1 MNEDLFLLFI
11 VPLNRAKIAYMVTG
25 SAAVTVYGEPR
36 LTNDVDIVLSISQGD
51 VDLLS
56 TLYSNEMF
64 YFPPVDVVHQEL
76 VRSNGGGFNV
86 IHHETG
92 FKGDFYVAQD
102 ALHRW
107 GMERRSCVDI
117 SGEQVW
123 LAPPEYVILRKLQF
137 HEEGGSEKHL
147 RDIQGILRISAG
159 LLATGALMQW
169 VHELG
174 LTETWKKV
182 AR

>member
-11 VPLNRAKIAYMVTG
+11 VPLNRAKVTYMVTG

-36 LTNDVDIVLSISQGD
+36 LTNDVDIVLSISRGD

-56 TLYSNEMF
+56 TLYSNAMF
-64 YFPPVDVVHQEL
+64 CFPPVDVVHQEL

-92 FKGDFYVAQD
+92 FKADFYVAQD

-107 GMERRSCVDI
+107 GMERRIFVDI

-147 RDIQGILRISAG
+147 RDIQGMLRISAG
-159 LLATGALMQW
+159 LLDTGALMQW

-174 LTETWKKV
+174 LTETWKKA